1 MKRLGL
7 TSVYLVFLLCLFALL
22 SLPQNV
28 IGQTAQANLV
38 MLREFTL
45 EPGGPAFTYEF
56 TAAEDNPYTFAASWG
71 SVVGLRLSLT
81 GEGLGPLVQEG
92 NPASLSFQ
100 ARKGVK
106 YTLKVSAAG
115 QLPVT
120 SVGQLQGGF
129 QPGLVI
135 APVVAPAT
143 PIQLP
148 GPESPTLVVQM
159 LEPGTLL
166 AGATPMPLPA
176 PVSPDLIARLTMS
189 TNLEAAVALLKADPT
204 QSTVLLSG
212 PIEQPQAGVSL
223 GDGGQQVGAVSAIST
238 IGSLDWKSGIQ
249 LRFWKEPS
257 SYWMGGKSYY
267 VGNMYSSYVFI
278 DQIDFANQQAKGV
291 AQLSINHSPEDC
303 LDLLYAL
310 IELPPE
316 PATYVVRFRLL
327 DSKGTIS
334 PSWITGEKP
343 AISLIALELWGDL
356 DDYYVPLTVST
367 TPPGFVGVINV
378 SPQALPTQAPGQ
390 VTPGMRAE
398 SIMLVLRRNPSV
410 WGYFS
415 PWPESPIVF
424 GGLDIM
430 RLY

>member
-22 SLPQNV
+22 SLPQSV
-28 IGQTAQANLV
+28 VGQTAQANLV

-166 AGATPMPLPA
+166 AGATPMPLPGPIVPELMA
-176 PVSPDLIARLTMS
+176 KLTMPI
-189 TNLEAAVALLKADPT
+189 NLEATLALLKARPDRRYSATFRSDRPDA
-204 QSTVLLSG
+204 STAKRRRRPRAGSESARIRSRNRLEIRLQTAPLVRTSQLCAWRASVFNRHHIFAEGHSG
-212 PIEQPQAGVSL
+212 AGARICEGTGNGTGQAECFC
-223 GDGGQQVGAVSAIST
+223 
-238 IGSLDWKSGIQ
+238 
-249 LRFWKEPS
+249 LR
-257 SYWMGGKSYY
+257 
-267 VGNMYSSYVFI
+267 
-278 DQIDFANQQAKGV
+278 
-291 AQLSINHSPEDC
+291 
-303 LDLLYAL
+303 
-310 IELPPE
+310 
-316 PATYVVRFRLL
+316 
-327 DSKGTIS
+327 SK
-334 PSWITGEKP
+334 
-343 AISLIALELWGDL
+343 
-356 DDYYVPLTVST
+356 
-367 TPPGFVGVINV
+367 
-378 SPQALPTQAPGQ
+378 
-390 VTPGMRAE
+390 
-398 SIMLVLRRNPSV
+398 
-410 WGYFS
+410 
-415 PWPESPIVF
+415 
-424 GGLDIM
+424 
-430 RLY
+430 